1 MVLPERRP
9 TNPPLATSKPVIF
22 GTPCFY
28 ARSPPPATT
37 TTPPSTNPTWPYTLH
52 GTWGQMASNSGYPT
66 PSPSTCTNCGSLWG
80 PFIYLFSFGT
90 NLIAIRPI

>member
-28 ARSPPPATT
+28 ARSPPPRHHHH
-37 TTPPSTNPTWPYTLH
+37 PSLNQSYLALH
-52 GTWGQMASNSGYPT
+52 
-66 PSPSTCTNCGSLWG
+66 PSWHLG
-80 PFIYLFSFGT
+80 PDGVELGLPHPLTFYLY
-90 NLIAIRPI
+90 